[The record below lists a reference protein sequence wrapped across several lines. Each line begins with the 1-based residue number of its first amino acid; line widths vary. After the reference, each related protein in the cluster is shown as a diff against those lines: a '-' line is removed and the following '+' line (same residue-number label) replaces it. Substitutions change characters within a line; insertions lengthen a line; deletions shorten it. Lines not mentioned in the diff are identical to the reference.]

1 MKVKGIHH
9 ISTIVGHPQEN
20 VDFYTSLMGLRLI
33 KRAVNFDDANTY
45 HFYYGNKTA
54 DPGTIITFF
63 PWNNRAKEGRLGGGQ
78 VARTTYAI
86 PKGSRDFWIKRL
98 NDFKVPF
105 EIVKRFNEEY
115 ILFKDKDNIQ
125 NELVETELG
134 NINQYE
140 YNGVKREQAI
150 KGFYGALLQSKK
162 PMETKDFFI
171 NLFKAKLIN
180 ENDQYYRLSFESEIG
195 RYIDLDKKAYNQGRL
210 SIGTV
215 HHLAL
220 TVSNDHLYKY
230 KEAIEAMGIFVSE
243 VKNRDFFES
252 IYFREPGG
260 TIIELASETIGFK
273 EEAIDDLGSELY
285 LPEHFEN
292 KREELEAELTPIFV
306 NPVNELKDYP
316 YNNRKEYLMY
326 EYHQNLLNKINEY
339 ARLSKERDLTEEELK
354 DRKLLRSKYIENIRN
369 GFIGLVDS
377 IKVTDD
383 KGTVK
388 PLNEIKKE
396 GKIQW
401 HN

>member
-98 NDFKVPF
+98 DDFKVSY
-105 EIVKRFNEEY
+105 EVVKRFDEEF
-115 ILFKDKDNIQ
+115 ILFKDKSNIQ
-125 NELVETELG
+125 NELVETDFG
-134 NINQYE
+134 KMNDYE
-140 YNGVKREQAI
+140 YNGVNKENAI
-150 KGFYGALLQSKK
+150 KGFYGALLYSKK
-162 PMETKDFFI
+162 PTETKDFFI
-171 NLFKAKLIN
+171 NVFKANLIN
-180 ENDQYYRLSFESEIG
+180 ENNNYYRLSFDSEIG
-195 RYIDLDKKAYNQGRL
+195 KYVDLDKKSYEQGRL

-220 TVSNDHLYKY
+220 TVSNEDLYKY
-230 KEAIEAMGIFVSE
+230 KEAVEAMGIFVSD

-260 TIIELASETIGFK
+260 TIIELASETAGFIEK
-273 EEAIDDLGSELY
+273 EIDDEGLDLY
-285 LPEHFEN
+285 LPEHFEE
-292 KREELEAELTPIFV
+292 KRIELEEELTPIFV
-306 NPVNELKDYP
+306 TPVKELKDYP
-316 YNNRKEYLMY
+316 YTNRKEYLMY
-326 EYHQNLLNKINEY
+326 EYHQSLLSKINNF
-339 ARLSKERDLTEEELK
+339 AKIAKERELTKEEIKERELT
-354 DRKLLRSKYIENIRN
+354 RNKYIENIRN
-369 GFIGLVDS
+369 GFMGLVDS
-377 IKVTDD
+377 IKVEDE
-383 KGTVK
+383 KGEVK
-388 PLNEIKKE
+388 PLSEIKKGE
-396 GKIQW
+396 IIQ
-401 HN
+401 